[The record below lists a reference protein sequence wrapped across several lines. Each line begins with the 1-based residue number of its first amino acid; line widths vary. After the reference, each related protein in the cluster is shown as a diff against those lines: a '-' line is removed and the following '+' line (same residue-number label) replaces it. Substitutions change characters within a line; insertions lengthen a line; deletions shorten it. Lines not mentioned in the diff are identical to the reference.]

1 MDGRDKY
8 KYLIMK
14 IFQYVLL
21 LLLMVSCAK
30 PDTQI
35 DKGDPMYSG
44 VMNVVYEGE
53 DFEQNGIEVQL
64 GFNAD
69 STMMDMKLVKVKFVP
84 AMPVR
89 IDVTVM
95 EIPVVKEGDGE
106 FSFYGD
112 GIVPWA
118 MGGPYDTYRVDSL
131 EGKLNRGKLEFSM
144 MFYNTKKQEG
154 YPTSYSGSN

>member
-8 KYLIMK
+8 KYLIMRFLK
-14 IFQYVLL
+14 CVSLL
-21 LLLMVSCAK
+21 LLAVSCTK

-35 DKGDPMYSG
+35 EKGDPIYSG
-44 VMNVVYEGE
+44 IMNVVYEGE
-53 DFEQNGIEVQL
+53 DFEQDGIEVQL

-95 EIPVVKEGDGE
+95 EIPVIKEGGGE

-144 MFYNTKKQEG
+144 LFYNTKKQEG
-154 YPTSYSGSN
+154 YPTSYSGAN

>member
-1 MDGRDKY
+1 MDGGDKY

-14 IFQYVLL
+14 VFRCILL
-21 LLLMVSCAK
+21 LLLVVSCAK

-35 DKGDPMYSG
+35 DKGDPKYSG

-53 DFEQNGIEVQL
+53 DFKQNGVEVQL

-95 EIPVVKEGDGE
+95 EIPVVKEGEGD

-144 MFYNTKKQEG
+144 LFYNTKKQEG
-154 YPTSYSGSN
+154 YPTSYSGTN

>member
-1 MDGRDKY
+1 MRFLKC
-8 KYLIMK
+8 
-14 IFQYVLL
+14 VSLL
-21 LLLMVSCAK
+21 LLAVSCTK

-35 DKGDPMYSG
+35 EKGDPIYSG
-44 VMNVVYEGE
+44 IMNVVYEGE
-53 DFEQNGIEVQL
+53 DFEQDGIEVQL

-89 IDVTVM
+89 IDVIVM
-95 EIPVVKEGDGE
+95 EIPVIKEGGGE

-144 MFYNTKKQEG
+144 LFYNTKKQEG
-154 YPTSYSGSN
+154 YPTSYSGAN

>member
-21 LLLMVSCAK
+21 LLLMVSCAN

-44 VMNVVYEGE
+44 VMNVVYDGE

>member
-1 MDGRDKY
+1 MRLLKC
-8 KYLIMK
+8 
-14 IFQYVLL
+14 VSLL
-21 LLLMVSCAK
+21 LLAVSCTK
-30 PDTQI
+30 PDTRI
-35 DKGDPMYSG
+35 EKGDPIYSG
-44 VMNVVYEGE
+44 IMNVVYEGE
-53 DFEQNGIEVQL
+53 DFKQNGVEVQL

-95 EIPVVKEGDGE
+95 EIPVVKEGEGE

-144 MFYNTKKQEG
+144 LFYNTKKQEG
-154 YPTSYSGSN
+154 YPTSYSGAK

>member
-1 MDGRDKY
+1 
-8 KYLIMK
+8 MK
-14 IFQYVLL
+14 RFIYVVLL
-21 LLLMVSCAK
+21 LLAASCAK

-35 DKGDPMYSG
+35 EVDDPTYSG

-53 DFEQNGIEVQL
+53 DFEQNRIEVQL

-69 STMMDMKLVKVKFVP
+69 STAMDMKLIKVKFVP

-95 EIPVVKEGDGE
+95 EIPVLKEKDGS
-106 FSFYGD
+106 FTFYGD

-144 MFYNTKKQEG
+144 LFYNTKKQEG
-154 YPTSYSGSN
+154 YPTSYSGTN